1 MASRKGSLVANQ
13 RHGLWCD
20 WGGVKKNRR
29 GIVRSLLSI
38 KLRRFQKSE
47 KSKKLTSRCRLTV
60 LLKTCGDDDAQ
71 RDDTEDDVL
80 GY

>member
-1 MASRKGSLVANQ
+1 MVARKGSDVANQ

-60 LLKTCGDDDAQ
+60 LLKTRGDDDA
-71 RDDTEDDVL
+71 RRGDTEDDVL